1 MGYPAGNGSER
12 LMYSAD
18 VMNAAATD
26 DMLVAAADTTIL
38 VKSIVLCEL
47 GNGTESFA
55 ILVNDGADHYLC
67 SQQTLTPRDTYVW
80 NDIFVFGKTGGS
92 STLKLTTDS
101 SATIHW
107 YVTYILQD
115 WT

>member
-1 MGYPAGNGSER
+1 MAYPSGNGSER
-12 LMYSAD
+12 LMYVAD
-18 VMNAAATD
+18 VMNAASTD
-26 DMLVAAADTTIL
+26 DMLVAAADTTVL
-38 VKSIVLCEL
+38 VKSIVLCEM
-47 GNGTESFA
+47 GNAAETFT
-55 ILVNDGADHYLC
+55 IKVNDGADRILC
-67 SQQTLTPRDTYVW
+67 TGQQLTPYGTYVW

-92 STLKLTTDS
+92 STLKLASGS